1 MPDAITPRYARRVP
15 AAARS
20 NDLRWRLPAAWIGL
34 VVVAMLVRVP
44 FVLHV
49 GPNEGGGDEWYTA
62 WRSWSVLFERGNPGN
77 FLHPALFYDA
87 GAALFS
93 GCYLAGKL
101 AGAFHAPVDLLA
113 DFVLHEAKYLRALQ
127 LLVAVFGALTV
138 PVVFELAR
146 RIGGWRAGLVAAGI
160 LTLLPLH
167 VQYSQRVRVDT
178 LCVLLT
184 ALAAVALHG
193 LAERG
198 RRRDFLASG
207 VMIGLATSANYP
219 AALLGLP
226 YLAAAM
232 LARQRSASP
241 EPGRSFVLG
250 VGAAGAA
257 FALTNPYMLLTP
269 AAAWDGFVF
278 QLSFAA
284 REHPSL
290 EKASRW
296 FYLDVLRDQSLP
308 FALLAAGAS
317 AWLAIAGPGFRRVVG
332 LFPWLVVG
340 AFAAVRT
347 QEDRYILIAM
357 PWLCAAVGIVLGHAS
372 SRPRELPRALL
383 SPRTWLAAAR
393 LALVVLMT
401 FGLWG
406 GARPFVFVARAE
418 EHPRWVMQ
426 RWVLANAPPGATVWI
441 ESDVFPL
448 LQATF
453 ADPGGRLQERL
464 RDAFRV
470 AHPDFDARILKGG
483 FVERVANFDP
493 RLVTEKQVDL
503 AVACDRSIGYV
514 QGAGAELAA
523 PRAFYAALAAHGT
536 RRFEAMGCWIA
547 AVE

>member
-1 MPDAITPRYARRVP
+1 LPAAIAPRYARGVP

-20 NDLRWRLPAAWIGL
+20 NVSSRWWLPAVWVGL
-34 VVVAMLVRVP
+34 VVIALLVRLP

-62 WRSWSVLFERGNPGN
+62 WRSWSVLFEGGNPGN

-93 GCYLAGKL
+93 GLYLVGKL
-101 AGAFHAPVDLLA
+101 SGAFHSPVDLLA
-113 DFVLHEAKYLRALQ
+113 DFVLHEAKYLQALQ

-146 RIGGWRAGLVAAGI
+146 RTGGWRAGVVAACVLAI
-160 LTLLPLH
+160 LPLH
-167 VQYSQRVRVDT
+167 VQYSQRARVDS

-184 ALAAVALHG
+184 ALSALALHR

-198 RRRDFLASG
+198 RRRDFISSG
-207 VMIGLATSANYP
+207 LLIGLATSANYP
-219 AALLGLP
+219 AALLGVA

-232 LARQRSASP
+232 GARKRLAPS
-241 EPGRSFVLG
+241 ELVRSFALG
-250 VGAAGAA
+250 VVAAAAA
-257 FALTNPYMLLTP
+257 FALTNPYVILAP
-269 AAAWDGFVF
+269 GAVWAGFTF

-284 REHPSL
+284 KQHPSL

-296 FYLDVLRDQSLP
+296 FYLHVVREQSVL
-308 FALLAAGAS
+308 FATLAVCSS
-317 AWLAIAGPGFRRVVG
+317 AWLAIREDGFRRILG

-340 AFAAVRT
+340 AFTAVRT

-357 PWLCAAVGIVLGHAS
+357 PWLCAAIGIFLCDAV
-372 SRPRELPRALL
+372 SRRRHTAI
-383 SPRTWLAAAR
+383 AAAG
-393 LALVVLMT
+393 LILVGLMT
-401 FGLWG
+401 FDLWRQ
-406 GARPFVFVARAE
+406 ASPLVLVSTAD
-418 EHPRWVMQ
+418 EHPRWTMQ
-426 RWVLANAPPGATVWI
+426 RWLIRHTPPGRTVWL
-441 ESDVFPL
+441 ESDALPL

-453 ADPGGRLQERL
+453 ADPGGRLQQRL
-464 RDAFRV
+464 QEAFRQ
-470 AHPDFDARILKGG
+470 AYPQFDARILKGG

-493 RLVTEKQVDL
+493 RLVTEKHVDL
-503 AVACDRSIGYV
+503 ALACDRSIQYV

-523 PRAFYAALAAHGT
+523 PRAFYAALAERGA

-547 AVE
+547 EIR